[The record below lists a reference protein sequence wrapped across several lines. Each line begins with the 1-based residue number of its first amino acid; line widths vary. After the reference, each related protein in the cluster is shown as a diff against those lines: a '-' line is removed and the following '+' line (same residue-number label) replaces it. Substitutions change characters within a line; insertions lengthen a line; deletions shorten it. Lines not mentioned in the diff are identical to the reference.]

1 MKRLNNKGFAFST
14 ILYGLM
20 IMGFMVVIL
29 IMSTMQTNR
38 MTNKAF
44 IENIEGELNRYSF
57 TDTEFEPNDD
67 YSAQEF
73 IVPEGQGG
81 IYKIELW
88 GAKGDKNG
96 NYISALIKLTEN
108 SAIYFKIGSSK
119 VGSEKKTLV
128 MYESTDEND
137 EKHIILNTRVAPEGA
152 GVSGASNADFSSNGE
167 NANMKLVFPIPESNT
182 SEGRATIQKIDIQP
196 YLDYLDMEEKSF
208 EGLDA
213 GPSGIYSDFGSALGI
228 TYYLSVGKGDN
239 FNNYLTRS
247 GGEDV
252 KLTKLNAMSNQKW
265 LITKNSDSTYRIAA
279 QDSQYVLQLHNHE
292 TYDGSPVVAGKFEG
306 SIKDDVNFPWEKW
319 VMISENYGGYIGG
332 YKICSYMDEKFCL
345 TQEKVGDDLRLVVTN
360 KNVASNKEQQQISF
374 TLASY

>member
-1 MKRLNNKGFAFST
+1 MRSLNNKGFAFST

-20 IMGFMVVIL
+20 IMGFMIIIL

-38 MTNKAF
+38 ATNKYF

-57 TDTEFEPNDD
+57 TDTEFAPNGD

-88 GAKGDKNG
+88 GAKGDKDG
-96 NYISALIKLTEN
+96 NYTSALVSLPEN
-108 SAIYFKIGSSK
+108 SAIYFKIGSTK
-119 VGSEKKTLV
+119 TGQEKKTLV
-128 MYESTDEND
+128 MYESTDESD
-137 EKHIILNTRVAPEGA
+137 TFLTTKIAPEWPLA
-152 GVSGASNADFSSNGE
+152 SLLPNKDLPSGHERNLKYQLSSVEVNSSDGK
-167 NANMKLVFPIPESNT
+167 AI
-182 SEGRATIQKIDIQP
+182 IQKIDIQP
-196 YLDYLDMEEKSF
+196 LLNMLGTSF
-208 EGLDA
+208 ENFSDLEPA
-213 GPSGIYSDFGSALGI
+213 SSGVYFDFGNAMNI
-228 TYYLSVGKGDN
+228 TYYLSIGRSGADYG
-239 FNNYLTRS
+239 NYLTRS

-265 LITKNSDSTYRIAA
+265 LITKNSDGTYRIAA

-319 VMISENYGGYIGG
+319 TVVSEDYGGYIGG
-332 YKICSYMDEKFCL
+332 YKICSFMDQNFCL
-345 TQEKVGDDLRLVVTN
+345 SQEKEGEFIKLVVKN
-360 KNVASNKEQQQISF
+360 KNVASNREQQQISF

>member
-88 GAKGDKNG
+88 GAKGDKDG
-96 NYISALIKLTEN
+96 NYTSALVSLPEN

-119 VGSEKKTLV
+119 ADAKRETLV
-128 MYESTDEND
+128 MYESTDESGTF
-137 EKHIILNTRVAPEGA
+137 LNTRVAPESPLALSLPGEGIKYQLNSIEA
-152 GVSGASNADFSSNGE
+152 NNTNGK
-167 NANMKLVFPIPESNT
+167 AM
-182 SEGRATIQKIDIQP
+182 IQKIDIQP
-196 YLDYLDMEEKSF
+196 LLNMLSNL
-208 EGLDA
+208 EGRPKKFSDLDA
-213 GPSGIYSDFGSALGI
+213 YSSGVYFDFDQAMNI
-228 TYYLSVGKGDN
+228 TYYLSVGKSNKDEIGNDKYD
-239 FNNYLTRS
+239 NYLTRS

-252 KLTKLNAMSNQKW
+252 KLTKLNAIPSQKW
-265 LITKNSDSTYRIAA
+265 LFTKNSDGRTYRIAA

-306 SIKDDVNFPWEKW
+306 ASKDDSKFDWEKW
-319 VMISENYGGYIGG
+319 IIVRESMGYF
-332 YKICSYMDEKFCL
+332 KICSFMDEKFCL
-345 TQEKVGDDLRLVVTN
+345 TQEKSGDDLRLVVTN